1 MMSEPSP
8 PAANTPHPPTEVRSL
23 AIVVPPNTAGDAV
36 MEALWGNVNFNLTAT
51 AIQRRLDR
59 MDTYKRE
66 RSKTFGAAARG
77 AVKEMKVHA
86 TGEPWQRF
94 LEAQTRLRKAMKA
107 KEELDQ
113 ADIDVVMRYGATSS
127 RLYAAAEEAAK
138 AKKDEMER
146 IHAKID
152 KVQAALRSHLRK
164 GPGGHDVEEEAI
176 QTTIPGVIDGAPEP
190 WMDEET
196 RQVTYDTLTSE
207 LRVIDR
213 DLAAASAAQDA
224 AKVRKAEAA
233 REQYRDL
240 LDTLRSAS
248 LLDGLTPDDE
258 DEDVVANVADAD
270 HDLDIDF
277 DEDEEAAQPTNAVPF
292 KLAPDGPPDG
302 LEDPTKHPALQP
314 VIAKTKAKRAAK
326 KTGPKRS
333 GPSRRGR

>member
-127 RLYAAAEEAAK
+127 RLYAAAEQAAK

-164 GPGGHDVEEEAI
+164 GPGGHDVEEEAL
-176 QTTIPGVIDGAPEP
+176 QSPLPGFEDSAKPPEP
-190 WMDEET
+190 WMDEQT
-196 RQVTYDTLTSE
+196 RQVTYDTLASE

-213 DLAAASAAQDA
+213 DLAAANAAQDA

-233 REQYRDL
+233 REQYSEL
-240 LDTLRSAS
+240 LETLRAAS
-248 LLDGLTPDDE
+248 LLDGLTPDEEDETVVADVEAGDE
-258 DEDVVANVADAD
+258 DP
-270 HDLDIDF
+270 DIDIEH
-277 DEDEEAAQPTNAVPF
+277 DGDPAPAGEAPF
-292 KLAPDGPPDG
+292 RLAPDGPPAG

-314 VIAKTKAKRAAK
+314 VIAQTKAKRTAKKAAK
-326 KTGPKRS
+326 KAG
-333 GPSRRGR
+333 SRRGK